1 MNNGI
6 VLHKLK
12 MVYWYIPKVACTTLK
27 IHFADLCGLPYDKSD
42 PISVHDYCWNQWE
55 KVSEPIPGYGNFA
68 LIRNP
73 FYKIES
79 LYIDKI
85 FYNYSE
91 LVFGRFGGFYPKMPF
106 KNFLFKIMSIENPD
120 IHFERQSNLIP
131 KTNDLNLQCFEDNTM
146 LKTLPIINK
155 NPKPKRNFL
164 ESEVNYYIREIFQ
177 VHYHADY
184 VLYGTRY
191 FSL

>member
-68 LIRNP
+68 LIRQP
-73 FYKIES
+73 MERMAS

-85 FYNYSE
+85 FYDYSG

-106 KNFLFKIMSIENPD
+106 ENFLFKIMSIENPD

-131 KTNDLNLQCFEDNTM
+131 NTDDLNLQNFDNSY
-146 LKTLPIINK
+146 LEKFPIINR
-155 NPKPKRNFL
+155 NPSFKGGNL
-164 ESEVNYYIREIFQ
+164 DVSDDCIDIFMN
-177 VHYHADY
+177 HFAEDY
-184 VLYGTRY
+184 ELYGG
-191 FSL
+191 SLT